1 MHETRDGGYWLAPF
15 YMATVLMGMAGVEL
29 HLVDM
34 ESGGVGCPPCSDPV
48 PPTTCMHMHAG
59 LIVLP
64 QWLAERPSAMAEP
77 LITSGEK
84 DVASPSP
91 PRSLRLPLVNNTVGY
106 ALAALAG
113 LLSATQYALVT
124 LGKRVVA
131 SPQALD
137 PLGSWTASFGL
148 GWTQGLRVRVRV
160 RMWMWVKGEDAS
172 DGACWGDGELD
183 GECENENE
191 CIGLE
196 GRGCCTGCHCR
207 ATHLATRLGR
217 SGCCQCGGRHRR
229 LAHLRSTYNP
239 TTCDATP
246 WLSGRYTVLRIL
258 ATGEMSLSL
267 LAFVPYGN
275 APDQARLSL
284 LPVERCS
291 GSVLVTAD
299 YYGGTARR

>member
-1 MHETRDGGYWLAPF
+1 VHETRDGGYWLAPF
-15 YMATVLMGMAGVEL
+15 YMATVLMGM
-29 HLVDM
+29 
-34 ESGGVGCPPCSDPV
+34 
-48 PPTTCMHMHAG
+48 AG

-148 GWTQGLRVRVRV
+148 GAVAVNAVAVIGVSLTSGPPAIQPHVTRRPGSAAGILYCASLLLVR
-160 RMWMWVKGEDAS
+160 
-172 DGACWGDGELD
+172 CL
-183 GECENENE
+183 
-191 CIGLE
+191 
-196 GRGCCTGCHCR
+196 
-207 ATHLATRLGR
+207 
-217 SGCCQCGGRHRR
+217 
-229 LAHLRSTYNP
+229 
-239 TTCDATP
+239 
-246 WLSGRYTVLRIL
+246 
-258 ATGEMSLSL
+258 SLSWHSYRMGTL
-267 LAFVPYGN
+267 
-275 APDQARLSL
+275 RTK
-284 LPVERCS
+284 PV
-291 GSVLVTAD
+291 
-299 YYGGTARR
+299 